1 VSRAL
6 LRQRHLE
13 EERIMLDPSEQPVLS
28 GTTGSYAARPPL
40 GALREHFSC
49 TWSNAIP
56 DDGRPIAVVP
66 DGAID
71 LEWIAGELRVAGPD
85 QEVKCESFG
94 GAVNVVGFRF
104 RPGAASLWLGVPA
117 SEIRGARVPLDVFWG
132 REACRIAERLAEA
145 RSPACIARQ
154 LEAALARRA
163 QDMRPPDLAMSK
175 LRDWV
180 DAAPQHMDV
189 VEWLGSRLGVSE
201 RTLRRRCHEAFG
213 YGPKTLQRILRFQRF
228 LELARRSDLRMAELA
243 SAAGYADQAHLTRE
257 ARRMAGMT
265 PAAVRQ
271 QLSR

>member
-1 VSRAL
+1 MQGPL
-6 LRQRHLE
+6 
-13 EERIMLDPSEQPVLS
+13 EQPVLS

-40 GALREHFSC
+40 GALREHFAC
-49 TWSNAIP
+49 TWFNAIP

-85 QEVKCESFG
+85 PEVKCESFG
-94 GAVNVVGFRF
+94 PGVTVVGFRF

-132 REACRIAERLAEA
+132 REARRIAERLAET
-145 RSPACIARQ
+145 RGPADIAGQ
-154 LEAALARRA
+154 LEVALARRA
-163 QDMRPPDLAMSK
+163 EDVRAPDLALSE
-175 LRDWV
+175 LRDLV
-180 DAAPQHMDV
+180 EATPQPADV
-189 VEWLGSRLGVSE
+189 VEWLRARLRVSE
-201 RTLRRRCHEAFG
+201 RTLRRRYHDAFG

-228 LELARRSDLRMAELA
+228 LDLARRSPLRMAELA

-265 PAAVRQ
+265 PTTILQ
-271 QLSR
+271 QLAR